1 MILSE
6 DNFKQI
12 FAFADRNSRL
22 AKLLYNAALFRIRQ
36 VFTGWNKE
44 ERTDLEKSVFAEI
57 QCAKETY
64 KDFTCRRVF
73 SYKALDRTLRANK
86 NPDFFAGLS
95 MQTAQSIV
103 RQATIDFKAW
113 LDALKVY
120 KKDPSSFTGRPRM
133 PKYCRLDKK
142 TFKVTNQDAILYP
155 APDGKGCLLKL
166 PNMTE
171 NRIAGD
177 FIPVYGKVKGHPVFS
192 GRRVERGL
200 YLCKDGYCINADC
213 NGAANILRK
222 AFPDA
227 WAACEDYHF
236 LASPDVIG
244 FKDLNPAVFP
254 DRQRQRNVNKKN

>member
-1 MILSE
+1 MKKAVPMILSE

-86 NPDFFAGLS
+86 NPDFFAGLP

-120 KKDPSSFTGRPRM
+120 KKIRM
-133 PKYCRLDKK
+133 P
-142 TFKVTNQDAILYP
+142 
-155 APDGKGCLLKL
+155 
-166 PNMTE
+166 
-171 NRIAGD
+171 
-177 FIPVYGKVKGHPVFS
+177 
-192 GRRVERGL
+192 
-200 YLCKDGYCINADC
+200 YCIQ
-213 NGAANILRK
+213 LLMEK
-222 AFPDA
+222 AV
-227 WAACEDYHF
+227 C
-236 LASPDVIG
+236 
-244 FKDLNPAVFP
+244 
-254 DRQRQRNVNKKN
+254 

>member
-1 MILSE
+1 MKKAVPMILSE

-142 TFKVTNQDAILYP
+142 TFKVTNHLSLKMPHLPVTRICQTWQEWIL
-155 APDGKGCLLKL
+155 AQITSQLSHAQTVRLLYTKAVRSCQLTSSL
-166 PNMTE
+166 PN
-171 NRIAGD
+171 
-177 FIPVYGKVKGHPVFS
+177 K
-192 GRRVERGL
+192 RR
-200 YLCKDGYCINADC
+200 
-213 NGAANILRK
+213 
-222 AFPDA
+222 PQ
-227 WAACEDYHF
+227 
-236 LASPDVIG
+236 SPSSPEEKLV
-244 FKDLNPAVFP
+244 VM
-254 DRQRQRNVNKKN
+254 QRLHS